1 MSVDVHRHFHDEL
14 SHVKVRLLTMS
25 GEAEAA
31 LGLAVEALLERDGEK
46 ARRVI
51 AGDRV
56 IDSMEVEIEEQ
67 CINLLALQQPMA
79 RDLRMLTSA
88 LKIANDLE
96 RVGDHAVNIAQS
108 AERLTQARPITPE
121 PEIVEMARLA
131 RDMLSDALEAFIRGD
146 AAAGREVC
154 LRDDKVDALHRSVF
168 RILLTHMMEDPHMIG
183 AGMELFL
190 VSRNLERVADLA
202 TNIGEDVVFLVEGKS
217 IKHHAEDRGEAR
229 AVMRH
234 VGHMSAQPAIAP
246 GATPAP
252 APRERIAAIDVG
264 SNSVRLLVAEYDPAS
279 GLSVIDE
286 MKDQPRLAAGLATT
300 GCLDEAAIERAMQ
313 TLGRMRE
320 VCQRRGVKR
329 IAAVATAAVREAEN
343 GPWFVRRVRAGA
355 GHPAPDHRRG
365 DRGRALLP
373 VGRPPLPPGRRPH
386 PRGRHRR
393 RQPGADR
400 RGRRPGRAH
409 RVAAARRGPP
419 DRAPPSR

>member
-1 MSVDVHRHFHDEL
+1 MSLDTHRHFHDEL

-31 LGLAVEALLERDGEK
+31 LGLAVDALLERDDEK

-108 AERLTQARPITPE
+108 AERLTQARPIAPE

-217 IKHHAEDRGEAR
+217 IKHHAEDRGESRSTGAF
-229 AVMRH
+229 
-234 VGHMSAQPAIAP
+234 PA
-246 GATPAP
+246 
-252 APRERIAAIDVG
+252 
-264 SNSVRLLVAEYDPAS
+264 AS
-279 GLSVIDE
+279 G
-286 MKDQPRLAAGLATT
+286 T
-300 GCLDEAAIERAMQ
+300 
-313 TLGRMRE
+313 
-320 VCQRRGVKR
+320 
-329 IAAVATAAVREAEN
+329 
-343 GPWFVRRVRAGA
+343 
-355 GHPAPDHRRG
+355 
-365 DRGRALLP
+365 
-373 VGRPPLPPGRRPH
+373 
-386 PRGRHRR
+386 
-393 RQPGADR
+393 
-400 RGRRPGRAH
+400 
-409 RVAAARRGPP
+409 
-419 DRAPPSR
+419 

>member
-1 MSVDVHRHFHDEL
+1 MSFDAHRHFHDEL

-108 AERLTQARPITPE
+108 TERLTQARPITPE

-146 AAAGREVC
+146 ATAGREVC

-217 IKHHAEDRGEAR
+217 IKHHAEDRGDA
-229 AVMRH
+229 
-234 VGHMSAQPAIAP
+234 
-246 GATPAP
+246 
-252 APRERIAAIDVG
+252 
-264 SNSVRLLVAEYDPAS
+264 PAS
-279 GLSVIDE
+279 GVYQASS
-286 MKDQPRLAAGLATT
+286 G
-300 GCLDEAAIERAMQ
+300 
-313 TLGRMRE
+313 
-320 VCQRRGVKR
+320 
-329 IAAVATAAVREAEN
+329 
-343 GPWFVRRVRAGA
+343 
-355 GHPAPDHRRG
+355 
-365 DRGRALLP
+365 
-373 VGRPPLPPGRRPH
+373 
-386 PRGRHRR
+386 
-393 RQPGADR
+393 
-400 RGRRPGRAH
+400 
-409 RVAAARRGPP
+409 
-419 DRAPPSR
+419 S